1 MTLPIWFIDN
11 FYTQTQKSV
20 IETSINIE
28 SQYKVSWVMAG
39 ENVPVDIEEDVTVTV
54 DDGCVLYILDAPDDY
69 YT

>member
-28 SQYKVSWVMAG
+28 SPYKVSWVMCG
-39 ENVPVDIEEDVTVTV
+39 ENTPVDIEEDVTVTV
-54 DDGCVLYILDAPDDY
+54 DDGCLLMIVDPPTDY
-69 YT
+69 A

>member
-28 SQYKVSWVMAG
+28 SPYKVSWVMAV

-54 DDGCVLYILDAPDDY
+54 DDGCVFMIVDPPDN